1 MTHAI
6 KKAISLLLVFV
17 QLFVLFPVLQPQA
30 EAAQSESETPVLNE
44 TIVGT
49 VQFQAFNFLGDNAT
63 GSDGVDYSATFY
75 YTDDYFSP
83 SAINTKADGKTADW
97 DDLSANE
104 LSLASCSIDF
114 AVASMTSAHGDVL
127 EATDR
132 TWDNS
137 DYTDKDKNIKA
148 FLSTCGFTNIE
159 PSETMLIRPTNDSI
173 AYTIASKP
181 ITVWDAASGT
191 NKAFTLVAVGIRG
204 AGYGQEWAS
213 NVTIGT
219 PGNGANVVRHRGFD
233 ESAQTV
239 CAAVR
244 DYLSAHGITE
254 NVKYWVTGFSR
265 SSAVANLTAG
275 YLSDDPN
282 AYHTRGRTDAGC
294 ADVYAYTWE
303 APQAASTSENALH
316 YRNIHNI
323 INAMDAVPKVSP
335 GSFNHQRLGIDYRM
349 PYYGNTTTD
358 ENEVYYARMRE
369 VLKTIAV
376 GAYNYGGK
384 AYQEDPLISA
394 TDPNHYPYNR
404 TMRVRTITPTQLID
418 DAFDDVL
425 MENFGTVDATG
436 SAKRIESKH
445 IDEFLDDLIN
455 VFLESKAWINQMGG
469 GRTPIANRTTFIDN
483 YQNDFRNVLGYL
495 LDYSGPAFMVL
506 IDKIINA
513 IGEQLEITNAL
524 ENGGLALAFGNF
536 YASPNNTYRYI
547 WQSGW
552 EFWIGDV
559 FNWTGKTRRQVLIDE
574 AQPVVKNVIRNMV
587 GNSFQDPQGITR
599 TKFENS
605 LDHLVALVVNLYAD
619 ELTRYNS
626 NYFGTTLYYMWEI
639 LSVHEQET
647 VMSWIKSLDPNHM
660 NRSCRTLTVP
670 KDADVTLY
678 EFRSQYNETPTDGET
693 AAPVAARLRNGEFVP
708 ADHKDQRITK
718 TESGESVVIRYPAS
732 LNIRADVTAHSTVDL
747 SRVQVNDY
755 QTAQDHTWVSEDYE
769 TQYVPAAASLPQ
781 LYTNA
786 NQIGT
791 VNYKASDTNSKLS
804 GGVEF
809 AAGDTLHILVNDM
822 ADYNSADTKYV
833 LSLDK
838 APKTVVTEYAMPTV
852 VAENVSP
859 DALSTEAEG
868 FALSGGS
875 LVWTGAVPTSAQ
887 SYEQVYG
894 QNYNFT
900 EYQLSGLSEA
910 SSVSLDGMVQSI
922 RTRQS
927 ITVAPAANIYYDDA
941 LLTQQ
946 ANAAHAAPDY
956 QTPVEAAASTEI
968 VASGTNQL
976 SFRFSGTRIDVYL
989 NTNDQTGAVNALL
1002 LNADGTEVYRQD
1014 EAMFSKRVYAK
1025 SASDMYNVPVI
1036 SISGMDY
1043 GTYTLVLT
1051 SAKTVRVDGVRVYN
1065 ENKAVYQSL
1074 REMLIDPENW
1084 IRDDTVSGAVYLDG
1098 GTTTTDVAAY
1108 QKDGPKGEVYLS
1120 GGNGIAFQIDGFDA
1134 SASYRIGLS
1143 AVSGS
1148 SVRVQLNREE
1158 PLWVSS
1164 ETHMFYDLH
1173 PTDGGEVVIRNLQGG
1188 ILSVTDI
1195 EVMLPKLTVPRKLSL
1210 SVSPALMCFA
1220 ESLSVPDE
1228 PAETAE
1234 PTPEVTAEPTAE
1246 PTPEVTPVPAPD
1258 STPEPMADLS
1268 STISQLI
1275 SSFVSSLFGSI
1286 SRLFGA

>member
-1 MTHAI
+1 MTTQI
-6 KKAISLLLVFV
+6 KKTISIILVLV
-17 QLFVLFPVLQPQA
+17 QLIAILPLGMT
-30 EAAQSESETPVLNE
+30 EAKAADGQSPILNQ

-49 VQFQAFNFLGDNAT
+49 VDFQSFNFLGDNAY

-83 SAINTKADGKTADW
+83 SAINTKANGKTADW

-127 EATDR
+127 KATDR

-148 FLSTCGFTNIE
+148 FLTTCGFTNIE
-159 PSETMLIRPTNDSI
+159 PSATMRIRPTNDSI

-181 ITVWDAASGT
+181 ITVWDEASGT
-191 NKAFTLVAVGIRG
+191 NKRFTLVAVGVRG

-219 PGNGANVVRHRGFD
+219 AGNGANVVRHRGFD

-239 CAAVR
+239 CEAVR

-265 SSAVANLTAG
+265 SAAVANLTAG

-323 INAMDAVPKVSP
+323 INAMDAVPKASP

-394 TDPNHYPYNR
+394 TDPNNYPYNR
-404 TMRVRTITPTQLID
+404 PVTIYTITPWQLFQ
-418 DAFDDVL
+418 DAVDDVITV
-425 MENFGTVDATG
+425 NFGTVVATG
-436 SAKRIESKH
+436 NGNRLGTNLYMDKF
-445 IDEFLDDLIN
+445 IDNLID
-455 VFLESKAWINQMGG
+455 VFLVSTAWDRDYSRSTTDVITHRTRFIN
-469 GRTPIANRTTFIDN
+469 N

-506 IDKIINA
+506 VDKIIGAVGDQLA
-513 IGEQLEITNAL
+513 ISNSLDNIGV
-524 ENGGLALAFGNF
+524 GFAFVNF
-536 YASPNNTYRYI
+536 YEYPNSTYEWGI
-547 WQSGW
+547 PPFIDAWVGKPSW
-552 EFWIGDV
+552 A
-559 FNWTGKTRRQVLIDE
+559 GKTRRNVLISE
-574 AQPVVKNVIRNMV
+574 AQPVVRNVMRNTT
-587 GNSFQDPQGITR
+587 GSFRDPQGISQSA
-599 TKFENS
+599 FESS
-605 LDHLVALVVNLYAD
+605 LDHLVALVVDLYAD
-619 ELTRYNS
+619 ELSKYNS
-626 NYFGTTLYYMWEI
+626 NYFGTCLHYMWNI

-678 EFRSQYNETPTDGET
+678 EFRSQYNETPSDGET
-693 AAPVAARLRNGEFVP
+693 AAPVVARLRNGEFV
-708 ADHKDQRITK
+708 AEDYKDQRITK
-718 TESGESVVIRYPAS
+718 TESGESIIIRYPSS
-732 LNIRADVTAHSTVDL
+732 LDIRADVTARSTVDL
-747 SRVQVNDY
+747 SCVQVNDY

-769 TQYVPAAASLPQ
+769 SQYAPAADSLRQ
-781 LYTNA
+781 LYTNT
-786 NQIGT
+786 NRIGT

-822 ADYNSADTKYV
+822 ADYNSTDTKYV

-838 APKTVVTEYAMPTV
+838 APKTVVAEYAMPTV

-868 FALSGGS
+868 FVVRDGN
-875 LVWTGAVPTSAQ
+875 LVWTGAVTASTRN
-887 SYEQVYG
+887 YEQVYG

-900 EYQLSGLSEA
+900 EYQLSGLNEA
-910 SSVSLDGMVQSI
+910 NTVAINGLVKSI
-922 RTRQS
+922 QTRQTIS
-927 ITVAPAANIYYDDA
+927 VMPAGNVYFDDSLQTVTASAVNG
-941 LLTQQ
+941 Q
-946 ANAAHAAPDY
+946 PDY
-956 QTPVEAAASTEI
+956 QEKVPSAVASEISAAASNC
-968 VASGTNQL
+968 V
-976 SFRFSGTRIDVYL
+976 SFRFTGTRIDVYM
-989 NTNDQTGAVNALL
+989 NTDSSTGKVGAYL
-1002 LNADGTEVYRQD
+1002 LNEDASALYQQNGKTFSKIIDGTSEG
-1014 EAMFSKRVYAK
+1014 AL
-1025 SASDMYNVPVI
+1025 YNVPVV
-1036 SISGMDY
+1036 SFFGMNS
-1043 GTYTLVLT
+1043 GTYTLVLVPNKG
-1051 SAKTVRVDGVRVYN
+1051 KTARIDGVRIYN
-1065 ENKAVYQSL
+1065 ESRAVYQSL

-1084 IRDDTVSGAVYLDG
+1084 VSDGSVSGAVYLDG

-1148 SVRVQLNREE
+1148 PVRVQLNREE
-1158 PLWVSS
+1158 PFWISAA
-1164 ETHMFYDLH
+1164 THMFYDLH
-1173 PTDGGEVVIRNLQGG
+1173 PTENGEVVIRNLQGG

-1195 EVMLPKLTVPRKLSL
+1195 EVTPAVLSAPLRTVSL
-1210 SVSPALMCFA
+1210 SASPALLRFA
-1220 ESLSVPDE
+1220 ASLSAPAEQEETPEPTTE
-1228 PAETAE
+1228 PA
-1234 PTPEVTAEPTAE
+1234 PEPTADL
-1246 PTPEVTPVPAPD
+1246 TNTVQQL
-1258 STPEPMADLS
+1258 LS
-1268 STISQLI
+1268 SFIQ
-1275 SSFVSSLFGSI
+1275 SLFGGI
-1286 SRLFGA
+1286 ARLFGN